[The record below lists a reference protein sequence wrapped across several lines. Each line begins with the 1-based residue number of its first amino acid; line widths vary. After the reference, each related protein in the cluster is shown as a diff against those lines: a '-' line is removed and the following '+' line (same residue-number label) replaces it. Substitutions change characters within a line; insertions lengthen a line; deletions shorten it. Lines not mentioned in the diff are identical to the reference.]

1 MKLSDY
7 DDFPTVLPIVVED
20 ELFFYPFM
28 ISPIFLSMKSDID
41 AATMAMENNSLLF
54 VTTTQP
60 GKEGKREYDSLYLV
74 GVIGSVMRKVSI
86 PDGRVKILFQGMVRG
101 KLVEPAGDKPLKG
114 VIEIIENSKFDKTKV
129 SAILNI
135 LRDSIRKLS
144 QLNSSIPNDLIK
156 TIEEN
161 DEPHRIADLVS
172 SMLPLKKEKAYELY
186 TKTDIEERLLGLI
199 DVIKN
204 HIEALKIQR
213 ADK

>member
-1 MKLSDY
+1 
-7 DDFPTVLPIVVED
+7 
-20 ELFFYPFM
+20 
-28 ISPIFLSMKSDID
+28 
-41 AATMAMENNSLLF
+41 
-54 VTTTQP
+54 
-60 GKEGKREYDSLYLV
+60 
-74 GVIGSVMRKVSI
+74 
-86 PDGRVKILFQGMVRG
+86 
-101 KLVEPAGDKPLKG
+101 
-114 VIEIIENSKFDKTKV
+114 
-129 SAILNI
+129 

-213 ADK
+213 EINSRVHNKIEQNNKEYFLKEQLKEIQRELGVEAQRDEEIASYRKKLNAIKPFIKDDAYKEIKKQIDRLSRMHPDGADAVVSSKLSE